1 MRSEP
6 PAPTYLSGIAT
17 PDDKTVVFT
26 LTRPD
31 AMSFIFWVLDSRVRG
46 VSPGYIRERP
56 VQRSMGMVRGRTRCS
71 KPKLAKCRIADHAWP
86 AHICTLERP
95 LPMCF
100 LLPVRQ

>member
-31 AMSFIFWVLDSRVRG
+31 AMSFIFWVLDFPAFEGFRPATFASGPSSDPWAWSEAERDVPSRNWRNAG
-46 VSPGYIRERP
+46 SRTMPG
-56 VQRSMGMVRGRTRCS
+56 
-71 KPKLAKCRIADHAWP
+71 
-86 AHICTLERP
+86 P
-95 LPMCF
+95 LK
-100 LLPVRQ
+100 